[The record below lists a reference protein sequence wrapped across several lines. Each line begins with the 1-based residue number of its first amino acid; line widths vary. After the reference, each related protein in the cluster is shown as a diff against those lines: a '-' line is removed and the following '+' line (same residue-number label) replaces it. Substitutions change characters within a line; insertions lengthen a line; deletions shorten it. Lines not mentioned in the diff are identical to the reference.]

1 MTEKSYRVTGMG
13 CEACVTRVEKA
24 AASLEGVVRA
34 EVDLVLENL
43 TVEFDESKTSYTD
56 LKQAVKQAGYGIEE
70 K

>member
-1 MTEKSYRVTGMG
+1 MREEYAMTEKSYRVTGMG

-43 TVEFDESKTSYTD
+43 TV
-56 LKQAVKQAGYGIEE
+56 
-70 K
+70 